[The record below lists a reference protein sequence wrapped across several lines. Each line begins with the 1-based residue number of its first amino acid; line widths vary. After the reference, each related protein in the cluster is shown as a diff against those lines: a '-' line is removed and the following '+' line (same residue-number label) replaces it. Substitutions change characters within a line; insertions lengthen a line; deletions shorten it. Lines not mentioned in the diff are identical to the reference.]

1 MSEADK
7 GLSCFTD
14 VVLQTPVEG
23 ARPANQSV
31 GDADISGASI
41 QYQQFIAIFSLF
53 WLTVVDVICDL
64 LLYLWNIAFY

>member
-53 WLTVVDVICDL
+53 
-64 LLYLWNIAFY
+64 